1 MLQNEIKNI
10 EIKVSCKIQTHE
22 FISFRCESVVS
33 ENFIYYI
40 CFSLEFHEGS
50 TMNET

>member
-1 MLQNEIKNI
+1 MLQNEIKYI
-10 EIKVSCKIQTHE
+10 ENKKIVQIQIHE